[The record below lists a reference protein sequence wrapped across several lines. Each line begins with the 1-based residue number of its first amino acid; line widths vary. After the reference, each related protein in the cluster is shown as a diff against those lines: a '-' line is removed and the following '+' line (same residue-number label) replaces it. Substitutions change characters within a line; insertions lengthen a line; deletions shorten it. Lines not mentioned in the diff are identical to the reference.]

1 LNKLNY
7 FKEISKS
14 YNLNDFTK
22 INKTLDQIDFFI
34 SNLSTP
40 LRFFFSIYF
49 IILQIFPLSLFS
61 QSIVNFLPKIIGLR
75 LFHELCVNIFLLV
88 YYDDI

>member
-1 LNKLNY
+1 MNKLNY
-7 FKEISKS
+7 FKEISRS
-14 YNLNDFTK
+14 YNLDDSTK

-40 LRFFFSIYF
+40 LRFFFSTYF
-49 IILQIFPLSLFS
+49 IILQIFPSSFLS